1 MSPPAVKLGECGAD
15 QNFVGTYRSFEGTLE
30 EVHGGNGS
38 GSRRTCDRELSVQ
51 RQGHGWLVCA
61 GIAVCQR
68 ATQSSAVAD
77 LRVSDTCGCVSQN
90 LEAGL
95 DRRVVHDRV
104 MGCSRPDHDF
114 VALVFDPLDFV
125 NA

>member
-1 MSPPAVKLGECGAD
+1 MSPPAVKLGECRAD
-15 QNFVGTYRSFEGTLE
+15 QDFVGTYRSFEGTLE
-30 EVHGGNGS
+30 EVHGRNGTRS
-38 GSRRTCDRELSVQ
+38 PRTCDRELGVEC
-51 RQGHGWLVCA
+51 QGHGWLVCT

-68 ATQSSAVAD
+68 ATEGSAMAD
-77 LRVSDTCGCVSQN
+77 LRVSNTRGCVSQN